1 MSTVRH
7 VFIPNPDP
15 VATKQLQQQLNIH
28 PALAQILVQRGIITF
43 EAAHH
48 FFRPQLTDLHDPFLM
63 KDMDVAIH
71 RITAALERKES
82 ILVYGDYDVDGT
94 TAVAVVYSFLQSL
107 HANVG
112 FYIPDRYSEGYGVS
126 TQGIDYAHEKGYSL
140 IIALDCGIK
149 SIDKVAYAKEKNIDF
164 IICDHHLPGDKL
176 PDAVAVLDP
185 KRNDCHYPFKDL
197 CGCGIGFKLIQG
209 LQQHLKLSNEKVL
222 AYLDLVAVSIAAD
235 IVPVTGENRV
245 LAYYGLQQLNQHPR
259 AGLKAIGTAA
269 KVKPA
274 ADGAFNFTISD
285 LVFVF
290 APRINA
296 AGRIEHGKAAVTLL
310 TTNDY
315 EEALQRAEG
324 LNEVNRTRRDLD
336 KQITEE
342 ALHLLRNDATT
353 ANKKST
359 VVYSEDWH
367 KGVVGIVASRLI
379 ENYYRPT
386 IVLTRSNG
394 VVTGSAR
401 SVSDFDVY
409 EAIEACSDLLIQ
421 FGGHAFAAG
430 LTMAPEN
437 VEAFREKFESV
448 VSARIKPHQ
457 LVPEIRIDA
466 RIAVTAVDGKF
477 FSVLQQMAPFGPGNM
492 NPVFCTDNLTDRGW
506 AKVVGDDHLKCD
518 LTDGSSPGHF
528 ISAIGF
534 RQGHHLSK
542 LLRKEPVSVCYTL
555 ERNDWNGKSSVQMKL
570 VDMV

>member
-1 MSTVRH
+1 MSTVRR

-28 PALAQILVQRGIITF
+28 PALAQILVQRGINTF
-43 EAAHH
+43 EAARH

-63 KDMDVAIH
+63 KDMDVAIQ
-71 RITAALERKES
+71 RIAAALQHNEA

-94 TAVAVVYSFLQSL
+94 TAVAVVFSFLKSL

-149 SIDKVAYAKEKNIDF
+149 SIDKVGYAKGKNIDF
-164 IICDHHLPGDKL
+164 IICDHHLPGDEL

-209 LQQHLKLSNEKVL
+209 LQQHLKLSDEKVL

-245 LAYYGLQQLNQHPR
+245 MAYYGLQQLNQHPR

-274 ADGAFNFTISD
+274 TDGTFNFNISD

-296 AGRIEHGKAAVTLL
+296 AGRIEHGKYAVTLL

-342 ALHLLRNDATT
+342 ALNLLRNDSTT

-437 VEAFREKFESV
+437 VEAFREKFEAV
-448 VSARIKPHQ
+448 VSTRIKPHQ
-457 LVPEIRIDA
+457 VIPEIRIDA
-466 RIAVTAVDGKF
+466 RIAVSTVDGKF

-518 LTDGSSPGHF
+518 LTDGSSPGYF

-534 RQGHHLSK
+534 RQGHHLPK
-542 LLRKEPVSVCYTL
+542 LLRKEPASVCYTL
-555 ERNDWNGKSSVQMKL
+555 ERNDWNGKSSVQMKV
-570 VDMV
+570 VDME

>member
-1 MSTVRH
+1 MSPVRR

-28 PALAQILVQRGIITF
+28 PALAQILVQRGITTF

-63 KDMDVAIH
+63 KDMDVAIQ
-71 RITAALERKES
+71 RIATALQRNES

-94 TAVAVVYSFLQSL
+94 TAVAVVYSFLQSI

-126 TQGIDYAHEKGYSL
+126 TQGIDFAHENGYTL

-164 IICDHHLPGDKL
+164 IICDHHLPGSSL

-185 KRNDCHYPFKDL
+185 KRNDCNYPYKDL
-197 CGCGIGFKLIQG
+197 CGCGIGFKLIQA
-209 LQQHLKLSNEKVL
+209 LQQHLKLPEEKVL

-259 AGLKAIGTAA
+259 PGLKAIGTAA
-269 KVKPA
+269 KVKPSP
-274 ADGAFNFTISD
+274 DGIFNFTISD

-315 EEALQRAEG
+315 EQALQRAEG

-342 ALHLLRNDATT
+342 ALTLLRNDATIEH
-353 ANKKST
+353 KKST

-430 LTMAPEN
+430 LTLAPEN
-437 VEAFREKFESV
+437 VTAFREKFEAV
-448 VSARIKPHQ
+448 VAARIKPHQ
-457 LVPEIRIDA
+457 QVPEIRVDA
-466 RIAVTAVDGKF
+466 RIAVSAIDGKF

-534 RQGHHLSK
+534 RQGHHLPK

-555 ERNDWNGKSSVQMKL
+555 ERNDWNGKSSVQMKV
-570 VDMV
+570 VDME

>member
-1 MSTVRH
+1 MSTVRR

-28 PALAQILVQRGIITF
+28 PTLAQILVQRGINTF
-43 EAAHH
+43 EAARH

-63 KDMDVAIH
+63 KDMDVAIQ
-71 RITAALERKES
+71 RIAAALQHNEA

-94 TAVAVVYSFLQSL
+94 TAVAVVFSFLKSL

-126 TQGIDYAHEKGYSL
+126 TQGIDYAHEKGYRL

-164 IICDHHLPGDKL
+164 IICDHHLPGDEL

-209 LQQHLKLSNEKVL
+209 LQQHLKLSDEKVL

-274 ADGAFNFTISD
+274 ADGTFNFSISD

-296 AGRIEHGKAAVTLL
+296 AGRIEHGKYAVTLL

-342 ALHLLRNDATT
+342 ALNLLRNDSTT

-401 SVSDFDVY
+401 SVSDFDLY

-437 VEAFREKFESV
+437 VEAFREKFEAV
-448 VSARIKPHQ
+448 VSTRIKPHQ
-457 LVPEIRIDA
+457 VVPEIRIDA
-466 RIAVTAVDGKF
+466 RIAVSTVDGKF

-518 LTDGSSPGHF
+518 LTDGSSPGYF

-534 RQGHHLSK
+534 RQGHHLPK
-542 LLRKEPVSVCYTL
+542 LLRKEPASVCYTL
-555 ERNDWNGKSSVQMKL
+555 ERNDWNGKSSVQMKV
-570 VDMV
+570 VDME

>member
-1 MSTVRH
+1 MSTVRR

-28 PALAQILVQRGIITF
+28 PALAQILVQRGINTF
-43 EAAHH
+43 EAARH

-63 KDMDVAIH
+63 KDMDVAIQ
-71 RITAALERKES
+71 RIAAALQHNEA

-94 TAVAVVYSFLQSL
+94 TAVAVVFSFLKSL

-149 SIDKVAYAKEKNIDF
+149 SIDKVGYAKGKNIDF
-164 IICDHHLPGDKL
+164 IICDHHLPGDEL

-209 LQQHLKLSNEKVL
+209 LQQHLKLSDEKVL

-274 ADGAFNFTISD
+274 TDGTFNFNISD

-296 AGRIEHGKAAVTLL
+296 AGRIEHGKYAVTLL

-342 ALHLLRNDATT
+342 ALNLLRNDSTT

-437 VEAFREKFESV
+437 VEAFREKFEAV
-448 VSARIKPHQ
+448 VSTRIKPHQ
-457 LVPEIRIDA
+457 VIPEIRIDA
-466 RIAVTAVDGKF
+466 RIAVSTVDGKF

-518 LTDGSSPGHF
+518 LTDGSSPGYF

-534 RQGHHLSK
+534 RQGHHLPK
-542 LLRKEPVSVCYTL
+542 LLRKEPASVCYTL
-555 ERNDWNGKSSVQMKL
+555 ERNDWNGKSSVQMKV
-570 VDMV
+570 VDME

>member
-1 MSTVRH
+1 MSTVRR

-28 PALAQILVQRGIITF
+28 PALAQILVQRGINTF
-43 EAAHH
+43 EAARH

-63 KDMDVAIH
+63 KDMDVAIQ
-71 RITAALERKES
+71 RIAAALQHNEA

-94 TAVAVVYSFLQSL
+94 TAVAVVFSFLKSL
-107 HANVG
+107 HSNVG

-149 SIDKVAYAKEKNIDF
+149 SIDKVGYAKEKNIDF
-164 IICDHHLPGDKL
+164 IICDHHLPGDEL

-222 AYLDLVAVSIAAD
+222 TYLDLVAVSIAAD

-274 ADGAFNFTISD
+274 TDGTFNFNISD

-296 AGRIEHGKAAVTLL
+296 AGRIEHGKYAVTLL

-342 ALHLLRNDATT
+342 ALSLLRHDPHIHQ
-353 ANKKST
+353 KKST
-359 VVYSEDWH
+359 VVYQEDWH

-437 VEAFREKFESV
+437 VEAFREKFEAV
-448 VSARIKPHQ
+448 VSTRIKPHQ
-457 LVPEIRIDA
+457 VIPEIRIDA
-466 RIAVTAVDGKF
+466 RIAVSTVDGKF

-518 LTDGSSPGHF
+518 LTDGSSPGYF

-534 RQGHHLSK
+534 RQGHHLPK
-542 LLRKEPVSVCYTL
+542 LLRKEPASVCYTL
-555 ERNDWNGKSSVQMKL
+555 ERNDWNGKSSVQMKV
-570 VDMV
+570 VDME